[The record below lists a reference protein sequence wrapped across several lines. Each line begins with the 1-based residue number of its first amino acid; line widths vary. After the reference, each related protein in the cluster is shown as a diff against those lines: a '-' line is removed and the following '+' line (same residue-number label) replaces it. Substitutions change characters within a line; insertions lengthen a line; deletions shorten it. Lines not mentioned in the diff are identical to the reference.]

1 MFIGASSPFFP
12 VNGMQVKHVPSI
24 KKKPIVDAHGESC
37 MYQIWWQD
45 DSSGELFGAVK
56 PDGMVAFEH
65 FARLTLEPGDTNM
78 MHTHVGVEQVYMVVR
93 GGGTIQVGEERR
105 EVGAGDVVFLPS
117 DVPHGFFNTGEKRA
131 ILLLVGTKIK

>member
-1 MFIGASSPFFP
+1 MH
-12 VNGMQVKHVPSI
+12 VKHVPSI

-56 PDGMVAFEH
+56 PDEMKAFEH

-78 MHTHVGVEQVYMVVR
+78 MHTHDGVEQVYMVMR

-105 EVGAGDVVFLPS
+105 EVKAGDVVFLPS
-117 DVPHGFFNTGEKRA
+117 DVPHGFFNTGEKRT

>member
-1 MFIGASSPFFP
+1 MH
-12 VNGMQVKHVPSI
+12 VKHIPSI

-56 PDGMVAFEH
+56 PDEMKAFEH
-65 FARLTLEPGDTNM
+65 FARLTLEPGDTNS
-78 MHTHVGVEQVYMVVR
+78 MHTQEGVGQVYVVRR

-105 EVGAGDVVFLPS
+105 DVGAGDVVFLPS
-117 DVPHGFFNTGEKRA
+117 DVPHGFFNTGEKRT